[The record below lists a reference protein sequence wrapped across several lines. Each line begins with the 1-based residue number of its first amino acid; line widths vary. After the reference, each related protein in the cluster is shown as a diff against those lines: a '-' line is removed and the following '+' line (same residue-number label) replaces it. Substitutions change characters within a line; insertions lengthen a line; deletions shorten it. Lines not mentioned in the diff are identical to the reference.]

1 MSSLECSN
9 AAAAPEAAGTL
20 TDPKRLRFLARWW
33 IAAASLVYLFDQL
46 QQTRAGLTD
55 GVQRPLG
62 DDFINYWSGAWLAL
76 HGRAAE
82 VYDFHGFHAFEQSV
96 VGPTLDLYHY
106 SYAPLML
113 LLTLPL
119 ALVPYVPA
127 LGLWLV
133 GTWYAFYRALKLV
146 AGEHALLLSLATPAL
161 FVNAMG
167 GQNGALTAGLLGGGL
182 VLIDRRPI
190 VAGVLLGL
198 LAFKPQLALMLPV
211 ALLAGF
217 RWRTIV
223 AGAATV
229 VVLVAV
235 TTLAFGYDLWNDYV
249 RNLAILR
256 VAILEDTKD
265 VWRIMVSVFVFAR
278 RFGAGLDLAYACQTA
293 SAVVVAVCIAWSWW
307 RNHPQHLR
315 NALLIVGTWL
325 ATPYLH
331 HYDLVVGAFVV
342 VWLHTEES
350 RPGAPVAWIRAA
362 MAAVLLLPQVAASI
376 GRNID
381 MSFGPLFNVPVFALL
396 VYLALK
402 YDLSA
407 RRAVNGT
414 PSP

>member
-1 MSSLECSN
+1 MSSLEVSN
-9 AAAAPEAAGTL
+9 AAAAPEASGPL
-20 TDPKRLRFLARWW
+20 TDPKRLRLLARWW
-33 IAAASLVYLFDQL
+33 IAAASLVYLFDLL
-46 QQTRAGLTD
+46 QQIRAGLTD
-55 GVQRPLG
+55 GGQRPLG

-82 VYDFHGFHAFEQSV
+82 VYDLRAFHAFEQSV
-96 VGPTLDLYHY
+96 VGPSLDFYHY

-133 GTWYAFYRALKLV
+133 GSWYAFYRMLKL
-146 AGEHALLLSLATPAL
+146 AIGKHALLLSLATPAL

-167 GQNGALTAGLLGGGL
+167 GQNGALTAALLGGGL
-182 VLIDRRPI
+182 VLIDRRPV
-190 VAGVLLGL
+190 VAGIMLGL
-198 LAFKPQLALMLPV
+198 LAFKPQLAVLLPV

-217 RWRTIV
+217 RWRAIV

-229 VVLVAV
+229 AVLVAV
-235 TTLAFGYDLWNDYV
+235 TTLVFGSDLWSDYE

-265 VWRIMVSVFVFAR
+265 VWRIMVSVFVFVR
-278 RFGAGLDLAYACQTA
+278 RFGAGLELAYACQ
-293 SAVVVAVCIAWSWW
+293 AVFAIVVAACVAWSWW
-307 RNHPQHLR
+307 RNHPQHIR

-342 VWLHTEES
+342 VWLHAEEA
-350 RPGAPVAWIRAA
+350 RPGAPVGWIRAA
-362 MAAVLLLPQVAASI
+362 MAAVLLLPLVAASI
-376 GRNID
+376 GRNTD
-381 MSFGPLFNVPVFALL
+381 LSFGPLFNVPAFALL
-396 VYLALK
+396 VYLAF
-402 YDLSA
+402 DHD
-407 RRAVNGT
+407 RRARHALNGM
-414 PSP
+414 PPR

>member
-9 AAAAPEAAGTL
+9 TPAASEAVGPL
-20 TDPKRLRFLARWW
+20 NDPKRLRLLARWW
-33 IAAASLVYLFDQL
+33 IAAASLVYLFDL
-46 QQTRAGLTD
+46 LRQTRVGLTD
-55 GVQRPLG
+55 GVQRPFG
-62 DDFINYWSGAWLAL
+62 DDFVNYWSGAWLAL

-82 VYDFHGFHAFEQSV
+82 VYNLGGFHAFEQSV
-96 VGPTLDLYHY
+96 VGPTLDFYHY

-133 GTWYAFYRALKLV
+133 GSWYAFYRALRLT

-167 GQNGALTAGLLGGGL
+167 GQNGALTAALLGGGL
-182 VLIDRRPI
+182 VLLDRRPV
-190 VAGVLLGL
+190 VAGILLGL

-211 ALLAGF
+211 AMLAGF

-223 AGAATV
+223 AGGATV
-229 VVLVAV
+229 AVLVAL

-278 RFGAGLDLAYACQTA
+278 RFGASLDLAYAFQTA
-293 SAVVVAVCIAWSWW
+293 SAIVVAVCIAWSWW
-307 RNHPQHLR
+307 RNHPPHIR

-342 VWLHTEES
+342 VWLHTEEA

-376 GRNID
+376 GRNAD
-381 MSFGPLFNVPVFALL
+381 LSFGPLFNVPVFALL

-402 YDLSA
+402 YDLNT
-407 RRAVNGT
+407 RRAVSGT